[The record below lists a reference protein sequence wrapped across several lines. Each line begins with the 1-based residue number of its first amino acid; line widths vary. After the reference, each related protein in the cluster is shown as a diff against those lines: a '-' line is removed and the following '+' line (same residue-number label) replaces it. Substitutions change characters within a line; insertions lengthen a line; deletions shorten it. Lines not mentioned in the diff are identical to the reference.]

1 MVGIARLL
9 NQHDVDSERKIQFW
23 SGVLTLSQN
32 FDFLHEL
39 NRLYHVHKTQSSF
52 NNFLTA
58 VDVAAAADDDGGGDG
73 DGDDDGGGDDDD
85 GDGGDD
91 DDDDDNDYDDVDVE
105 VNKVF
110 FLY

>member
-58 VDVAAAADDDGGGDG
+58 VDLLLLLLMVVVVMAMAMMM
-73 DGDDDGGGDDDD
+73 
-85 GDGGDD
+85 
-91 DDDDDNDYDDVDVE
+91 VV
-105 VNKVF
+105 VMMMMVMVVMMMMMMIMTMMM
-110 FLY
+110 LM